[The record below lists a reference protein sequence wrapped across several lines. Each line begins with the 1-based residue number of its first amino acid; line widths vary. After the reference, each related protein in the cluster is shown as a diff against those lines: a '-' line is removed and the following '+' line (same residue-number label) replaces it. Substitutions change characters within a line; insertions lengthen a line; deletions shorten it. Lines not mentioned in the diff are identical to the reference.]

1 MADERPIHEVRRV
14 IIEYEIRVPTG
25 GMARTPAPAAPSKP
39 EVTRD
44 LVDAIRRELIRTGSR
59 NPDIFGGRA

>member
-1 MADERPIHEVRRV
+1 MAEVVETRRV
-14 IIEYEIRVPTG
+14 IIEYENRITG
-25 GMARTPAPAAPSKP
+25 DLGPMEGRTQQTTVTP
-39 EVTRD
+39 E